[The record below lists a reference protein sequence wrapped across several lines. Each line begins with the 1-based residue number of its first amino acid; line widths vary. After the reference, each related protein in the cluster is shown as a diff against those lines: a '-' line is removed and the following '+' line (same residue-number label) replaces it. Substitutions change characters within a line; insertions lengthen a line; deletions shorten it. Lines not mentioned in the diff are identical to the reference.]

1 MIGDLKNL
9 GSIAHVFNGK
19 TPSKLEQRKQG
30 HPVLKIKNVSESG
43 IFRGNNESFVD
54 SSLAD
59 KYKDRWIQEGDIL
72 ILNAAHNADYVGS
85 KVFFADKS
93 VVGFLP
99 TGEWLIIRAN
109 KQCISPDFLFFW
121 TISPNTKIKIRKV
134 VKGIHLYP
142 KDIADLKVLI
152 PSSKEINEVL
162 EVLVSARK
170 IQALRLSLID
180 SMAELKK
187 AIFFEIFGD
196 VVINDKRW
204 NLEKFSNIGV
214 LDRGRSRHRPRDA
227 AHLYGGQYPFI
238 QTGDVSNCGGLLD
251 TYTNTYSEAGLAQSK
266 LWDIDTLCITIAANI
281 AKTGILK
288 IKACFPDS
296 VVGFTVNK
304 SKATNRY
311 VQTWLSFLQ
320 PILEA
325 NAPQA
330 AQKNINLQILRDL
343 PIPVPPLHIQN
354 SFDEKISQI
363 EAIKEKQNVALNK
376 SKEIF
381 QSLLSKFFP

>member
-1 MIGDLKNL
+1 MIGDLKTL
-9 GSIAHVFNGK
+9 GSIASVFNGK

-30 HPVLKIKNVSESG
+30 HPVLKIKDVSESG
-43 IFRGNNESFVD
+43 VFRGNNESFVD
-54 SSLAD
+54 SALAE
-59 KYKDRWIQEGDIL
+59 KYKDKWIQEGDIL

-85 KVFFADKS
+85 KVFYADKS

-109 KQCISPDFLFFW
+109 QEYISPDFLFFW

-142 KDIADLKVLI
+142 KDVAELT
-152 PSSKEINEVL
+152 
-162 EVLVSARK
+162 VLVPSAKEMSEALEILISARK
-170 IQALRLSLID
+170 IQALRLSLSD
-180 SMAELKK
+180 SMAELTK
-187 AIFFEIFGD
+187 AIFFQIFGD
-196 VVINDKRW
+196 IVLNDKGW
-204 NLEKFSNIGV
+204 AVEKFSDVGV
-214 LDRGRSRHRPRDA
+214 LDRGKSRHRPRDA
-227 AHLYGGQYPFI
+227 AHLFGGKYPFI
-238 QTGDVSNCGGLLD
+238 QTGDVANCGGLINS
-251 TYTNTYSEAGLAQSK
+251 YTNTYSDAGLAQSK
-266 LWDIDTLCITIAANI
+266 LWEIDTLCITIAANI

-296 VVGFTVNK
+296 VVGFTVDK

-311 VQTWLSFLQ
+311 VQTWLGFLQ

-343 PIPVPPLHIQN
+343 PIPVPPLQFQN
-354 SFDEKISQI
+354 LFDETISKL
-363 EAIKEKQNVALNK
+363 EVMKERQMIALDK
-376 SKEIF
+376 SREIF